1 MPISEQ
7 AYNLCGEQKEGE
19 LLVFAGLPDP
29 SWINRPVKKWVEAAG
44 ITKHITFHCLRHSYI
59 FLFTRNKKLTRNKL
73 LDR

>member
-44 ITKHITFHCLRHSYI
+44 ITKHITFHVARHI
-59 FLFTRNKKLTRNKL
+59 KLSLSLKL
-73 LDR
+73 NSLQRFISC